1 MENTDVFDFELDA
14 DDMKLLATGDYS
26 PSESDWDPAAEGLD
40 K

>member
-14 DDMKLLATGDYS
+14 GDMNLLHTGNYS
-26 PSESDWDPAAEGLD
+26 PSESDWDPTVEGLD